1 MQQKRPERRSGFFYL
16 PLLSTSNDMTL
27 PSAVGAL
34 NLKVSPVFVANAQAK
49 KKIVINQGGTRSGK
63 TYSILQLIL
72 VYCFANKG
80 KIIDV
85 VRKTQAELWATALL
99 DFIEILTNA
108 GIYDERY
115 HHKTKNEFFINGNT
129 VRFIGMDKASKKKG
143 QKRHVLYINEA
154 NGLTLEDWV
163 QLSVRTMEKIYI
175 DFNPSEYFW
184 LNEHIL
190 EKRVGQFDFIK
201 STYLDNYDYLTPE
214 NIAEIEN
221 LINIDD
227 YYYKV
232 YVLGELAQM
241 KGKIYNNYKII
252 TLDDYNSIDYDER
265 IYGLD
270 FGYDHYMSLVEVKL
284 AREQVFERELFCFSK
299 KTDDDL
305 IKFMDESNV
314 SRIDTIYADPAA
326 PSSIWKIQDA
336 GFECRRAKKDVYE
349 GIRFCQQLRRS
360 ISSDSSNH
368 IRQMN
373 RYKWRQ
379 TQNGEILKEP
389 VKIDDDC
396 PDAMRYA
403 EFTHLRKAA

>member
-1 MQQKRPERRSGFFYL
+1 
-16 PLLSTSNDMTL
+16 MTL
-27 PSAVGAL
+27 PNSIHASL
-34 NLKVSPVFVANAQAK
+34 DLKVSPVFLANAQAK

-63 TYSILQLIL
+63 TYSILQLLL
-72 VYCFANKG
+72 VYCFANTG

-85 VRKTQAELWATALL
+85 VRKTQVELWSTALL
-99 DFIEILTNA
+99 DFVEILTNA
-108 GIYDERY
+108 GIYDERF

-163 QLSVRTMEKIYI
+163 QLSIRTMEKIYI

-184 LNEHIL
+184 LNEHVL
-190 EKRVGQFDFIK
+190 EKQVGQYDFIK
-201 STYLDNYDYLTPE
+201 STYLDNYDFLTRE
-214 NIAEIEN
+214 NIIQIEN

-232 YVLGELAQM
+232 YVLGDLAQM
-241 KGKIYNNYKII
+241 KGKIYDNYKII
-252 TLDDYNSIDYDER
+252 SPQDYANIDADER

-270 FGYDHYMSLVEVKL
+270 FGYDHFMALMEIKL
-284 AREQVFERELFCFSK
+284 YNEQVFEKELFCESK
-299 KTDDDL
+299 RTDNEL
-305 IKFMDESNV
+305 IKFMEDTNV
-314 SRIDTIYADPAA
+314 SRVDTIYADPAGA
-326 PSSIWKIQDA
+326 ASIWKINDA
-336 GFECRRAKKDVYE
+336 GFECSRAKKDVKE
-349 GIRFCQQLRRS
+349 GIRFCQQLRRN
-360 ISSDSSNH
+360 ISSDSINH

-379 TQNGEILKEP
+379 TADGTVLSEP

-396 PDAMRYA
+396 PDATRYG

>member
-1 MQQKRPERRSGFFYL
+1 MVQTASGRNL
-16 PLLSTSNDMTL
+16 D
-27 PSAVGAL
+27 
-34 NLKVSPVFVANAQAK
+34 LKVSPVYLANQLAK

-63 TYSILQLIL
+63 TYSILQLLL
-72 VYCFANKG
+72 VYCFGNTG

-99 DFIEILTNA
+99 DWIEILTTA

-129 VRFIGMDKASKKKG
+129 IRFIGMDKASKKKG
-143 QKRHVLYINEA
+143 QKRHILYINEA

-184 LNEHIL
+184 LNEHVL
-190 EKRVGQFDFIK
+190 EKRVGEFDFIK
-201 STYLDNYDYLTPE
+201 STYLDNYDFLTRE
-214 NIAEIEN
+214 NIVEIEN

-252 TLDDYNSIDYDER
+252 TPDDYHAIDADER
-265 IYGLD
+265 VYGLD
-270 FGYDHYMSLVEVKL
+270 FGYDHFMSLVEVKIFN
-284 AREQVFERELFCFSK
+284 EQVFERELFCETK
-299 KTDDDL
+299 RTDDEL
-305 IKFMDESNV
+305 IRFMEDTGV
-314 SRIDTIYADPAA
+314 SRVDTIYADPAA
-326 PSSIWKIQDA
+326 PSSIWKINDA
-336 GFECRRAKKDVYE
+336 GFEASRAKKAVQE
-349 GIRFCQQLRRS
+349 GIRFCQQLKRN
-360 ISSDSSNH
+360 ISSDSTNH

-379 TQNGEILKEP
+379 TANGEVLSEP